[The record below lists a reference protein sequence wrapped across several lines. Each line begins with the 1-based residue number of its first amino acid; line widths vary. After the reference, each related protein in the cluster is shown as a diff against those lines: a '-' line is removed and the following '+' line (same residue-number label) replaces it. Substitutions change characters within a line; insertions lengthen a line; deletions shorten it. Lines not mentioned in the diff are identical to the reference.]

1 MKTFE
6 QVYKEKFKGQLEKF
20 IDKPLRVTNDLNYR
34 PLEDDPNEVAVI
46 IRTGPGIRSSIA
58 SYDLTSLTFYVD
70 FIVAANSVQELLGA
84 LNNLTLYYN
93 AVWDSVTI
101 DIYNPGQDRNIT
113 TTFHFKPIF
122 STPFIQGNQFSL
134 RTKQGTI
141 NAISVNMS
149 VTVGYAS
156 NAAVLPETYKLR
168 IDGRDYVI
176 NYDSRTVVDSPVYKQ
191 TDEGGKII
199 KQRLLSHVVTYTF
212 VILRSAPGVDPL
224 QDILVGNAYEQ
235 PANMLSGN
243 TLKLIR
249 GNKVIDIQTYNIT
262 ERYLNGASV
271 LELTLTR

>member
-6 QVYKEKFKGQLEKF
+6 QVYKEKFKDQLEKF

-46 IRTGPGIRSSIA
+46 IRTGPGTRSSIA
-58 SYDLTSLTFYVD
+58 GYDLTSLTFYVD
-70 FIVAANSVQELLGA
+70 FIVAANAVQELLGA

-101 DIYNPGQDRNIT
+101 DIYNPSEDRNLA

-141 NAISVNMS
+141 NAIAVNMS

-156 NAAVLPETYKLR
+156 TAAVLPEQYKLR
-168 IDGRDYVI
+168 IDGKDYVI

-199 KQRLLSHVVTYTF
+199 KQRLLSHVVTHTF

-235 PANMLSGN
+235 PANMLSGK